1 MYWPNRLFIVLSIA
15 SVLPIGAAAQASRDG
30 AINGRLVFGGSVS
43 CDRVVVE
50 LERVENQPI
59 DYTFADMG
67 CGFRFDRVTK
77 GNYFIHV
84 KIDGYSDVRQ
94 AVDVGEGGMSAAP
107 LIITMSPAPTRISRQ
122 KTGNIVDASELLE
135 QYPRKAVDLYKKSI
149 SDRKKGRND
158 KAIENLEQAVKIA
171 PNFYQAQNDLGVL
184 YNKMNRPEDAEKH
197 LVQAHELNRNSTEPL
212 INLASLYL
220 DQDKPDRAA
229 EVSQEAVRNDSKSG
243 PALFNLGLALYK
255 LARLDKAEDAL
266 RKALQVAPKMFQVHL
281 ALANVYM
288 KLRQYD
294 RMVDQLNSYLDEN
307 PNGPER
313 EQVEKLRD
321 QALKARQDER

>member
-1 MYWPNRLFIVLSIA
+1 MYWLSRLLILLTISSA
-15 SVLPIGAAAQASRDG
+15 LPIVASAQTSRDG
-30 AINGRLVFGGSVS
+30 AISGRLLFDGAVS

-50 LERVENQPI
+50 LERVENQAI
-59 DYTFADMG
+59 DFTLADMG
-67 CGFRFDRVTK
+67 CGFRFDRIAK
-77 GNYFIHV
+77 GNYFVHV
-84 KIDGYSDVRQ
+84 KVDGYSDVRQ
-94 AVDVGEGGMSAAP
+94 AVDVADGGLSAAP

-122 KTGNIVDASELLE
+122 RSGNIVDASELLE

-149 SDRKKGRND
+149 SDRKKGRRD
-158 KAIENLEQAVKIA
+158 KAIEDLEQAVKIA

-184 YNKMNRPEDAEKH
+184 YSMMNRPEDAEKH

-220 DQDKPDRAA
+220 DQDKPDRAE

-243 PALFNLGLALYK
+243 PALFNLGIALYK

-266 RKALQVAPKMFQVHL
+266 MKALQVAPKMFQVHL

-294 RMVDQLNSYLDEN
+294 RMVAQLNSYLDQN

-321 QALKARQDER
+321 QAIKARQDER